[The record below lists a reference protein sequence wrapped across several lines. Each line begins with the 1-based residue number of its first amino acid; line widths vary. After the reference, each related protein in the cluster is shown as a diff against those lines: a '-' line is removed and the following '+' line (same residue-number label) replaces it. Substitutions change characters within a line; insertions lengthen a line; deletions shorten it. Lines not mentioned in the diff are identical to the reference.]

1 MSMPRIR
8 NSLAALGAGAL
19 LLGLESSASAQTIA
33 ITGGRVHT
41 VRGAPI
47 ENGTVLIRDGRI
59 VAVGANVT
67 IPGDARR
74 IDATGKVVTP
84 GLINGATAL
93 GLREI
98 GAVGETVEVRAQ
110 GEDAIAASVRVWDG
124 LNPSSVLIAPSRDEG
139 VTSVVVLPAGGLLA
153 GQAAFVDL
161 TEGSVPDMVVRGP
174 VAMVGQ
180 LGSAAQTG
188 TGSRAEMFAKLRE
201 VLDDARVYARRRA
214 DFERGASRELAA
226 RRLDL
231 EALQPVLRGE
241 LPLLLDVDKASD
253 IQAALRLAREYEVRL
268 AILGGAE
275 AWMVA
280 SELAAAR
287 VPVLTGAMNNIP
299 GSFST
304 LGSRQ
309 ENAAMLRSAGVQVVI
324 VGGAGEAFNVRNI
337 RQEAGNAVAYGL
349 PWEEALRGVTLAPA
363 ELFGVADRYGTLEA
377 GRVANLV
384 VWSGDPFEFSTDAEH
399 VFVRGREIPGDSRQ
413 MQLMERYR
421 RPGPGVIDP

>member
-1 MSMPRIR
+1 MTMQRIR
-8 NSLAALGAGAL
+8 TILAVLGAATLLAALTADAD
-19 LLGLESSASAQTIA
+19 AQTIA

-59 VAVGANVT
+59 TAVGTNVT
-67 IPGDARR
+67 IPADARR
-74 IDATGKVVTP
+74 IDASGKVVTP

-93 GLREI
+93 GLMEI
-98 GAVGETVEVRAQ
+98 GAVSATVDVRAQ

-124 LNPSSVLIAPSRDEG
+124 LNPASVLIAPARDEG
-139 VTSVVVLPAGGLLA
+139 VTSVVVLPMGGLLA

-180 LGSAAQTG
+180 LGSAQQSG

-231 EALQPVLRGE
+231 EALQPVLAGE

-253 IQAALRLAREYEVRL
+253 IQAALRLAQEYDVRL
-268 AILGGAE
+268 AVLGGAE

-280 SELAAAR
+280 RELAAAR

-309 ENAAMLRSAGVQVVI
+309 ENAAMLRAAGVQVVL
-324 VGGAGEAFNVRNI
+324 VGGAGESFNVRNI

-363 ELFGVADRYGTLEA
+363 ELFGVADRYGTIEA
-377 GRVANLV
+377 GRIANVV

-399 VFVRGREIPGDSRQ
+399 VFVRGREIPVDSRQ
-413 MQLMERYR
+413 EQLMERYR
-421 RPGPGVIDP
+421 KPGPGVIDP

>member
-8 NSLAALGAGAL
+8 NSLAALGAAAL

-33 ITGGRVHT
+33 ITGGRVHP

-59 VAVGANVT
+59 VAVGENVT

-124 LNPSSVLIAPSRDEG
+124 LNPTSVLIAPSRDEG

-231 EALQPVLRGE
+231 EALQPVLGGE

-280 SELAAAR
+280 SELAAGR

-413 MQLMERYR
+413 MRLMERYR